1 MVTEGLLMYLDD
13 RDVVALSEA
22 IKRPEVAWWMVNF
35 AGPALKKTMNS
46 RIAGMR
52 QNAPFKFA
60 PENGV
65 AFFEELGWRTLEVHS
80 LLAAAHR
87 FRRLPILMRP
97 AAWLPQPDPRHP
109 SGKPFSAVALLTH

>member
-1 MVTEGLLMYLDD
+1 MYLED

-35 AGPALKKTMNS
+35 TGPELKKTMND
-46 RIAGMR
+46 RIAGLG

-65 AFFEELGWRTLEVHS
+65 AFFEDLGWRTLEVES
-80 LLAAAHR
+80 LLVAAHR
-87 FRRLPILMRP
+87 FRRLPIFMRP

-109 SGKPFSAVALLTH
+109 GGKAWSAVALLTQ